1 MKSLFIALFMMS
13 LLGCSKNHVANS
25 IRESS
30 TCFTGRLVKKGICG
44 QRVVEIV
51 SENRATLSFAPEW
64 TDPGS
69 GKVYRNVF
77 TVGNLCD
84 FPGNIE
90 EGVTFQFSIHARPSW
105 NCLVCQ
111 AWTATPDEKNN
122 IDFGCGKS

>member
-1 MKSLFIALFMMS
+1 MMA
-13 LLGCSKNHVANS
+13 LLGCSKNQVARTE
-25 IRESS
+25 IESPA
-30 TCFTGRLVKKGICG
+30 CFTGKLVKKGICG
-44 QRVVEIV
+44 QRVIEIV
-51 SENRATLSFAPEW
+51 SENRSNLSFATEW

-77 TVGNLCD
+77 TVGNFCD

-90 EGVTFQFSIHARPSW
+90 EGATFQFSIHPQPSW

-122 IDFGCGKS
+122 IKFGCEKS